1 LFIKGVL
8 TMMSKKLAFRTA
20 ACAFV
25 LACAPSAYAT
35 DFSIGPPG
43 SNFFITRET
52 NHLIT
57 AIFYNSF
64 SSTTPWFDDR
74 FLFTIPWPGLGSG
87 SISTSFSDPNNSLV
101 IDDLILNGVHY
112 FVPAASN
119 GQSTS
124 VGLVPIF
131 PNVENVI
138 EVAGHTTG
146 ANGYTGTAT
155 LSFAWFAEPFPE
167 APSWMV
173 MLGGFGMI
181 GALMRHRR
189 VGLTFT
195 L

>member
-1 LFIKGVL
+1 
-8 TMMSKKLAFRTA
+8 MMSKKLIFRMA
-20 ACAFV
+20 ACAFA

-35 DFSIGPPG
+35 DFSVGPPG
-43 SNFFITRET
+43 SNFFITSQT
-52 NHLIT
+52 VHFIT

-74 FLFTIPWPGLGSG
+74 FLFTIDLPGLGSG

-101 IDDLILNGVHY
+101 IDGLILNGVQY
-112 FVPAASN
+112 PLLAASN

-124 VGLVPIF
+124 VNFIPIY

-138 EVAGHTTG
+138 EVVGHTTG

-155 LSFAWFAEPFPE
+155 FSVALYPGSVPE

-189 VGLTFT
+189 AGLTFAS
-195 L
+195 